1 MGERA
6 DGTWAARF
14 VGVSAPR
21 QQGKSQLIVARALA
35 GILLFGEQTILLSA
49 HQQDTA
55 REVFTRMVDILES
68 TPSLNDR
75 VEAYGRAL
83 NREYIRFK
91 TGQVI
96 RFKARSKAGGGRG
109 FSASL
114 VMADEAQIFSSE
126 AWGSLLPTLSA
137 MPNPQVWLLGTPPT
151 PMDDGEVFGRIRE
164 NGITGK
170 DKRLAYLEWSAEPS
184 DDFDDPAVWARA
196 NPAFGTR
203 ISAEA
208 IESERA
214 AMSDAQFAMERLG
227 IWEDTSAR
235 GGVIPFD
242 AWVARADEAS
252 MPVESFAV
260 GVEVAP
266 GLESASVAVAGRRA
280 DGGWHVE
287 LAEVRKGAHWLDAW
301 VAAFVEANPAVRS
314 VVVDVGG
321 PVAALLEKHQGGWR
335 FRGSKVRVEPLSVKS
350 VGVACTRL
358 LDGAVAGGLHHLG
371 QPQLDAAVQVA
382 AKRALGDTG
391 MWTFSRKSSTADIT
405 PVQAVAWA
413 LSGAQSDKK
422 IKAPRARGRSG
433 GRVVVL

>member
-83 NREYIRFK
+83 NREYIRFR

-114 VMADEAQIFSSE
+114 VMADEAQIFSPE

-170 DKRLAYLEWSAEPS
+170 DKRLAYLEWSADEG
-184 DDFDDPAVWARA
+184 DDLDDHATWAKA

-203 ISAEA
+203 ISVEA

-214 AMSDAQFAMERLG
+214 AMSDQQFAMERLG
-227 IWEDTSAR
+227 MWSLASVR
-235 GGVIPFD
+235 GVIPFD
-242 AWVARADEAS
+242 AWADRRDDAS
-252 MPVESFAV
+252 VPVDALAL

-266 GLESASVAVAGRRA
+266 DLASASVGLAGRRA
-280 DGGWHVE
+280 DGEWHVE
-287 LAEVRKGAHWLDAW
+287 LDEHRTGAHWLDAY
-301 VAAFVEANPAVRS
+301 VGRLVEANPGVRA

-321 PVAALLEKHQGGWR
+321 PVAALLEEHSAGWR
-335 FRGSKVRVEPLSVKS
+335 FRGSKVRVQPLKVKEI
-350 VGVACTRL
+350 GTACTRL
-358 LDGAVAGGLHHLG
+358 LDGVVAGGVSHIG
-371 QPQLDAAVQVA
+371 QPQLDAAVQSA

-391 MWTFSRKSSTADIT
+391 MWTFSRKNSTADIT
-405 PVQAVAWA
+405 PVQAVTWA
-413 LSGAQSDKK
+413 LAGAQAEKVTK
-422 IKAPRARGRSG
+422 RPVRRGRENDGS
-433 GRVVVL
+433 VVVL